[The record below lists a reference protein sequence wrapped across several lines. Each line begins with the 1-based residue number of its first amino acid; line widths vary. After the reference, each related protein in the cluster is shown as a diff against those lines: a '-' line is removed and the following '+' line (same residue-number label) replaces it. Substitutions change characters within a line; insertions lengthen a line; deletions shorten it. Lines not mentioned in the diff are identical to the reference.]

1 MLNIYDAQK
10 IMEASHR
17 CENGHLTIILLDRHY
32 YTNNNYYYGNK
43 NTKVTRVFTI
53 DIRWVKYS
61 LGDYKKIISA
71 HTGGIGALQSKGS
84 S

>member
-43 NTKVTRVFTI
+43 
-53 DIRWVKYS
+53 KY
-61 LGDYKKIISA
+61 
-71 HTGGIGALQSKGS
+71 
-84 S
+84 